1 VRKLLAGFTLGLAS
15 LAAQAALV
23 EIQPLD
29 SPVNVGDE
37 VIVNI
42 VGSDFTDL
50 MGGGVDV
57 SFTPGVLE
65 LGAPT
70 NANVTL
76 ADPPWDS
83 SFPRTEVVDDS
94 AGTLTDFSFNQFAGV
109 SGSFPIVR
117 LTFRA
122 TAPGIAS
129 LSVLASN
136 AYPFAN
142 ESGQI
147 FPSFGDPVQVLI
159 VPEPGT
165 WGFLGAGLALMILI
179 VVGPQARRRLK
190 I

>member
-1 VRKLLAGFTLGLAS
+1 VRKLLAGFILGLTS

-29 SPVNVGDE
+29 PSVNVGDE
-37 VIVNI
+37 VIINI
-42 VGSDFTDL
+42 VGSEFTDL
-50 MGGGVDV
+50 LGGGVDV

-65 LGAPT
+65 LGEPT

-83 SFPRTEVVDDS
+83 GFPKTEAVDDA

-129 LSVLASN
+129 LNVLASN
-136 AYPFAN
+136 LYAFAD
-142 ESGQI
+142 ESGQV
-147 FPSFGDPVQVLI
+147 FPSFAGPVQVLV

-165 WGFLGAGLALMILI
+165 WGFLAAGLALMILI
-179 VVGPQARRRLK
+179 VVGPQAHRRLK